1 MIDAKT
7 LQQFL
12 NTVGRYGLD
21 ADGWFFEKSY
31 AAARD
36 YLGRLRYPTTWPD
49 QRTYIAIEQLFLNSV
64 NNAGLLVDGIVGA
77 KTVQARAD
85 YAAKLVKPV
94 KPVVK
99 PTPAPPSPKSI
110 WPKQKDVPAF
120 FGEDPR
126 NIPLGYVVP
135 KFTLYADYAR
145 RASDKVSK
153 FACHK
158 LVKPA
163 MQRIFD
169 TALEIYGAKDL
180 RRLNLDIFSGCR
192 VVRRITGGSG
202 WSMHSWGIAV
212 DIDAANN
219 EFRDTW
225 ASGKM
230 DGPEYKPYI
239 DLWYAEGAI
248 NLGKERNYDPMHF
261 QFARL

>member
-1 MIDAKT
+1 MIDGKT
-7 LQQFL
+7 LQHFL
-12 NTVGRYGLD
+12 NAVGRYGL
-21 ADGWFFEKSY
+21 ATDGWFYAKSY

-36 YLGRLRYPTTWPD
+36 YLGKLRYPTTWSD
-49 QRTYIAIEQLFLNSV
+49 QRTYVAIEQLFLNSSMS
-64 NNAGLLVDGIVGA
+64 AGLLVDGIVGS
-77 KTVQARAD
+77 KTVDARAA
-85 YAAKLVKPV
+85 YAKKLIKPKTTVKP
-94 KPVVK
+94 KAA
-99 PTPAPPSPKSI
+99 PASPKSQ
-110 WPKQKDVPAF
+110 WPRQKDVPAF
-120 FGEDPR
+120 FGQDPR
-126 NIPLGYVVP
+126 KIPLAYVVP
-135 KFTLYADYAR
+135 RFTLYADYAR
-145 RASDKVSK
+145 KPSHKVSR

-163 MQRIFD
+163 LQRIFD
-169 TALEIYGAKDL
+169 TALEIYGEKDL
-180 RRLNLDIFSGCR
+180 RKLNLDIFSGCR

-230 DGPEYKPYI
+230 DGAEYKPYV

-248 NLGKERNYDPMHF
+248 NLGRERNYDPMHF